1 MPLTLDNQ
9 DSCSPDPG
17 PNWRTR
23 GVEPPLGI
31 GRYAGTDMSLGRRGP
46 YERFSALA
54 MALATE
60 PPYVCG
66 ADTGGLGLLLEI
78 KSAHVARDR

>member
-1 MPLTLDNQ
+1 ML
-9 DSCSPDPG
+9 
-17 PNWRTR
+17 R
-23 GVEPPLGI
+23 
-31 GRYAGTDMSLGRRGP
+31 GRRGP

-66 ADTGGLGLLLEI
+66 ADPGCLGLLLEI
-78 KSAHVARDR
+78 TSAHVARDR